1 MPTLIKVSVQDSV
14 GLTDQLRQLHSIGG
28 GLYSTDAWPVADDS
42 TVRDVLSI
50 TYKQTGVTPRKAP
63 RLVHDAV
70 AVSDAP
76 AIVASDRVRPADLV
90 GVADDGV
97 VYVTTKLGPPVQIGV
112 LLFDSVGSKDG
123 PGLGPA
129 ALHDAIAITDRA
141 GVSGYGLA
149 DTVRV
154 TDWVKGL
161 PDKVILRQAD
171 TILERLNR
179 VVSTTSPALNT
190 SEDIRYR
197 GIALPTTTRRFPH
210 IKEELD
216 LIRDSVIT
224 ILMTKKGQRFFVPDF
239 GSDLWR
245 IIFEPNDVVTR
256 SLAKQYITSALRIWE
271 PRVIVRR
278 LDVVSDEHT
287 ITIYLDLLVRRIKD
301 MLSMQL
307 DVSRDNFT
315 LLNQEAA

>member
-14 GLTDQLRQLHSIGG
+14 GVTDQLRQLHSIGG
-28 GLYSTDAWPVADDS
+28 GLYATDAWPSADAS
-42 TVRDVLSI
+42 AVSDVLSI
-50 TYKQTGVTPRKAP
+50 TYKQTGVTPLKAP
-63 RLVHDAV
+63 RLIHDA
-70 AVSDAP
+70 ALTLD
-76 AIVASDRVRPADLV
+76 VASSITNDHVKPSDHV
-90 GVADDGV
+90 GIKDDGV
-97 VYVTTKLGPPVQIGV
+97 VYVTTRAGSPVQIGV
-112 LLFDSVGSKDG
+112 LLFDGIGSSDGTGVGRGVGDTIS
-123 PGLGPA
+123 
-129 ALHDAIAITDRA
+129 IADRA
-141 GVSGYGLA
+141 GVSGYGLT
-149 DTVRV
+149 DTIGV

-171 TILERLNR
+171 AVLERLNR
-179 VVSTTSPALNT
+179 AVSTTAPALNT
-190 SEDIRYR
+190 SADIRYR

-278 LDVVSDEHT
+278 LDIVSDEHT

>member
-14 GLTDQLRQLHSIGG
+14 GVTDQLRQLHSIGG
-28 GLYSTDAWPVADDS
+28 GLYATDAWPVADAP
-42 TVRDVLSI
+42 TVRDVLSL
-50 TYKQTGVTPRKAP
+50 TYRIGAGPKKAP
-63 RLVHDAV
+63 GTVHDV
-70 AVSDAP
+70 ASVSDVPILIADDHVRL
-76 AIVASDRVRPADLV
+76 ADRV

-112 LLFDSVGSKDG
+112 LLFDNVGSKDG
-123 PGLGPA
+123 PGLGPGT
-129 ALHDAIAITDRA
+129 LHDAVSLTDRA
-141 GVSGYGLA
+141 GVSGYGLSDA
-149 DTVRV
+149 FQI
-154 TDWVKGL
+154 TDWAKGL
-161 PDKVILRQAD
+161 PDKVVLRQAD

-179 VVSTTSPALNT
+179 AVSTTSPALNT

-301 MLSMQL
+301 MLSLQL

>member
-14 GLTDQLRQLHSIGG
+14 GVTDPLRQLHSIGG
-28 GLYSTDAWPVADDS
+28 GLYATDAWPVADTS
-42 TVRDVLSI
+42 AVGDVLSI
-50 TYKQTGVTPRKAP
+50 TYTQTGVTPRKAP
-63 RLVHDAV
+63 RLVHDVA

-76 AIVASDRVRPADLV
+76 SLIASDRVRPVDRV
-90 GVADDGV
+90 GVSDDGV

-112 LLFDSVGSKDG
+112 LLFDDVGSKDG

-129 ALHDAIAITDRA
+129 ALHDAVAITDRA

-149 DTVRV
+149 DAVRV

-171 TILERLNR
+171 AILERLNR

>member
-14 GLTDQLRQLHSIGG
+14 GVTDPLRPLYSIGG
-28 GLYSTDAWPVADDS
+28 GLYATDAWPVADTS
-42 TVRDVLSI
+42 AVLDVLSI

-63 RLVHDAV
+63 RLVHDTV
-70 AVSDAP
+70 AATDVPNLIAN
-76 AIVASDRVRPADLV
+76 DRVRPSDRV
-90 GVADDGV
+90 GVGDDGV
-97 VYVTTKLGPPVQIGV
+97 VYTTTKLGPPIQIGV
-112 LLFDSVGSKDG
+112 LLFDNVGSVDG

-129 ALHDAIAITDRA
+129 ALHDSVAITDRA
-141 GVSGYGLA
+141 GVSGYGTA
-149 DTVRV
+149 DTVKV
-154 TDWVKGL
+154 TDWAKGL
-161 PDKVILRQAD
+161 PDKIILRQAA
-171 TILERLNR
+171 TVLERLNR
-179 VVSTTSPALNT
+179 VVSTTAPALNT

-287 ITIYLDLLVRRIKD
+287 ITIYLDLLVRRIRD
-301 MLSMQL
+301 MLSLQL